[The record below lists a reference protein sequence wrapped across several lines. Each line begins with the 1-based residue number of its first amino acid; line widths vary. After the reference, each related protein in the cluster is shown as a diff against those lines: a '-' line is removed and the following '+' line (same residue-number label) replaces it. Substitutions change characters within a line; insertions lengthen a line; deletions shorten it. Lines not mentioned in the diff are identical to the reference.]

1 MTFAELLQ
9 AISADTHIDLN
20 KAIDSGGCAI
30 RFENNVELNIEC
42 HNDEA
47 YLFSPVMRTTDILS
61 DDFFASLLQIHLFGV
76 ATERCWFGFDASGNQ
91 VILFHLLALDNMAA
105 ETAIK
110 RIDTLI
116 TQVKY
121 WQEHLPKIVNRASR
135 PSIVPTN
142 INRNRYQRTR

>member
-30 RFENNVELNIEC
+30 RFENKVELNIEC

-47 YLFSPVMRTTDILS
+47 YLFSPVMRTADILS

-91 VILFHLLALDNMAA
+91 VILFHLLVLDNMAA

-110 RIDTLI
+110 SIDTLI
-116 TQVKY
+116 TQVQY
-121 WQEHLPKIVNRASR
+121 WQEHLPKIANRATR
-135 PSIVPTN
+135 PSIAPTN

>member
-9 AISADTHIDLN
+9 AMSADMHVDIN
-20 KAIDSGGCAI
+20 KAVDSGGCAI

-47 YLFSPVMRTTDILS
+47 YLFSPVMRTAERLS

-91 VILFHLLALDNMAA
+91 VILFHLLTLDNMDA

-116 TQVKY
+116 TQVQY
-121 WQEHLPKIVNRASR
+121 WQEHLPNIANRASR
-135 PSIVPTN
+135 PSIAQTT
-142 INRNRYQRTR
+142 ISRNRYQRTR